1 MREGGH
7 WVVPHLA
14 GRVYGDKPPVL
25 FWAMNLASLP
35 VGRITATTARIPS
48 ALASLAVLLL
58 TARLGR
64 RLFGSAAAGLA
75 AGVVLMTTSEFF
87 QRSQWAS
94 TDMTLAA
101 LTMSA
106 ATCWA
111 EALFG
116 GAEANAGPGHRSWK
130 LRAGWLAAAMATMTK
145 GPVGLFWALA
155 WPAAEAAAR
164 GRWRKLAEIFRSS
177 GPLLYVAV
185 VGGWLLASEGITGGG
200 YIREVLLHQSVERYL
215 SAWNNRQPW
224 YFYLYQ
230 LPLDLLP
237 WSIFLPGALLMA
249 LRRDVRRASPM
260 REHIPQ
266 VTSEARHSPS
276 VEVVHGGRLS
286 ASNQENDSTA
296 LRCCLF
302 LLLEGFVFFSISSGK
317 RGVYLLPAFPALALL
332 VSRAFLNAG
341 GLPGLRRAWRDA
353 PLVFMVCVGLAGAVA
368 APFASRAL
376 PGALASITSFSGLP
390 ERTASLVAAWGS
402 MTGGLALAGGSVLA
416 LMAGRRGRS
425 RRSLAWF
432 AGGLSILL
440 ALAGTVGGAL
450 ASGHQG
456 ARAFGAEIAAR
467 VPPGSPIAIERGKF
481 ELILFYSGRKGFE
494 FTGEKDLLKA
504 LDGKRA
510 GYALIER
517 RTFQRLPADPRLA
530 GLDLLFSGRIS
541 DTDYVLL
548 GPAARQAPPA
558 AHSSLPY
565 EPAALRGESENLP
578 VSRPRSGVNRGKQ
591 RAPRPAVR
599 RNR

>member
-1 MREGGH
+1 MRELMPPDEPRFAEVAQEMREGGH

-200 YIREVLLHQSVERYL
+200 YIR
-215 SAWNNRQPW
+215 
-224 YFYLYQ
+224 
-230 LPLDLLP
+230 
-237 WSIFLPGALLMA
+237 
-249 LRRDVRRASPM
+249 DVRRASPM
-260 REHIPQ
+260 REHVPQ

-565 EPAALRGESENLP
+565 EPAALRG
-578 VSRPRSGVNRGKQ
+578 
-591 RAPRPAVR
+591 
-599 RNR
+599 